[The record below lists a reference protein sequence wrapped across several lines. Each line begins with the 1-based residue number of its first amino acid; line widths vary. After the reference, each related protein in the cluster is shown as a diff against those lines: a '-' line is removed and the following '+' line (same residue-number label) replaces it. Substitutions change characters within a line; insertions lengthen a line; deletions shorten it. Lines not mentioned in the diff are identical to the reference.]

1 MRFKAT
7 NYLLITFVLFFGVAN
22 TWAMSA
28 LDTDLADSVQ
38 KKDWPAVVL
47 LLDPHQGQNFEHDFT
62 LAKALLSLERRQE
75 ALKLLSTLA
84 DEHKDERVT
93 KLFQTAGT
101 IFFSQETSNAY
112 YESLDLIRTLKF
124 SEARDHLEQALSKEP
139 GQILLLTRLIQMEL
153 LLGKTS
159 AATTNLKL
167 AQDTSQGMTELKLF
181 AVKMAVDKKPDDDD
195 DQNLLYRDV
204 VPLKTQLLENEITL
218 PFWSEALTRA
228 KRNSEIETFAAK
240 TLKDHPLWSYALM
253 DFAKSRSVSP
263 STQIQLIAQL
273 EKNLKSKDAFDAALE
288 AEMKRTDYFWV
299 GYSVYEN
306 LLVDFKKVSATP
318 TPTVQ

>member
-1 MRFKAT
+1 
-7 NYLLITFVLFFGVAN
+7 
-22 TWAMSA
+22 
-28 LDTDLADSVQ
+28 
-38 KKDWPAVVL
+38 
-47 LLDPHQGQNFEHDFT
+47 
-62 LAKALLSLERRQE
+62 
-75 ALKLLSTLA
+75 
-84 DEHKDERVT
+84 
-93 KLFQTAGT
+93 
-101 IFFSQETSNAY
+101 
-112 YESLDLIRTLKF
+112 LIRTLKF